1 MDYGLLC
8 ITRSSVFVGL
18 NSWSCGVCV
27 CVPVAWH
34 SKSVHMPYS
43 TKTCQTMSPVPQAML
58 PRQCSPPQSSP
69 RRHTMDFDKNIQKQ
83 YMNINDKKQHICIL
97 YIYNIIILLKQ
108 VFRWGPTKIKTRKS
122 SVLLQLSQVWGIC
135 LALRCLSS
143 PASATLGVSLE
154 LSSVVGMQY
163 AWFRGDPSERPVQ
176 RVWKNKDLLWSQS
189 LCVSITLKLNT
200 MEHQLFTGPL
210 IHAIRSRPA
219 CSATA
224 AW

>member
-1 MDYGLLC
+1 
-8 ITRSSVFVGL
+8 
-18 NSWSCGVCV
+18 
-27 CVPVAWH
+27 
-34 SKSVHMPYS
+34 
-43 TKTCQTMSPVPQAML
+43 
-58 PRQCSPPQSSP
+58 
-69 RRHTMDFDKNIQKQ
+69 
-83 YMNINDKKQHICIL
+83 MNINDKKQHICIL

-176 RVWKNKDLLWSQS
+176 RVWKTKIFYEAKVCAFPSPWNWTQWSINCSRGLWSMPFDHA
-189 LCVSITLKLNT
+189 LLVL
-200 MEHQLFTGPL
+200 QLLHGSGIVEESGHKHHLWPSTSCTSCTW
-210 IHAIRSRPA
+210 RMMKQRYPA
-219 CSATA
+219 VFSKPVMA
-224 AW
+224 AMA